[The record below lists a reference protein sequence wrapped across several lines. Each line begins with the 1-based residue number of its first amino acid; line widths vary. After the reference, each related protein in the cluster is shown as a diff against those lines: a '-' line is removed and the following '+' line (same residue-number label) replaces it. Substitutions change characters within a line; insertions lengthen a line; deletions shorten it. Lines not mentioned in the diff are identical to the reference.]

1 MAVDLTETARLME
14 ANLLQVFNERD
25 PARRREVI
33 ARTYTA
39 DMQWTDDYGTT
50 VGHDALNT
58 KAQQLLDGPLAGLVF
73 AKKGAVYGTTGLGF
87 LAWDLFANG
96 QDAPVV
102 SGFDVAVLKDHRI
115 SEEWT
120 ILTTPEA

>member
-39 DMQWTDDYGTT
+39 DMRWTDDYG
-50 VGHDALNT
+50 V
-58 KAQQLLDGPLAGLVF
+58 P
-73 AKKGAVYGTTGLGF
+73 TGLDLRALPRPKVWAERVYQNLHYWNELPVGGHF
-87 LAWDLFANG
+87 AAWEQPAIFVNELRASFA
-96 QDAPVV
+96 DFHP
-102 SGFDVAVLKDHRI
+102 
-115 SEEWT
+115 
-120 ILTTPEA
+120 

>member
-1 MAVDLTETARLME
+1 MAADLTETARLME

-39 DMQWTDDYGTT
+39 DMRWTDDYGTT

-96 QDAPVV
+96 RDAPVV
-102 SGFDVAVLKDHRI
+102 SGFDVAVINDHRI

-120 ILTTPEA
+120 ILTTPDA

>member
-39 DMQWTDDYGTT
+39 DMRWTDDYGTT

-58 KAQQLLDGPLAGLVF
+58 KAQQLQDGPLTGLMFV
-73 AKKGAVYGTTGLGF
+73 KKGAVYGTTGLGF
-87 LAWDLFANG
+87 LAFDLIAAG
-96 QDAPVV
+96 GDTPVV
-102 SGFDVAVLKDHRI
+102 SGFDVAVIKDHRI
-115 SEEWT
+115 SELWT
-120 ILTTPEA
+120 VLTTSPA

>member
-1 MAVDLTETARLME
+1 MDLTETARLME

-33 ARTYTA
+33 AHTYTV
-39 DMQWTDDYGTT
+39 DVRWTDDDGTT

-73 AKKGAVYGTTGLGF
+73 VKKGAVYGTIGMGYMAF
-87 LAWDLFANG
+87 DLLPDG
-96 QDAPVV
+96 QDTAVV
-102 SGFDVAVLKDHRI
+102 SGFDVAVIKDHRI
-115 SEEWT
+115 SELWT
-120 ILTTPEA
+120 VLSKPPA

>member
-1 MAVDLTETARLME
+1 ME

-25 PARRREVI
+25 PARRLEVI

-39 DMQWTDDYGTT
+39 DMRWTDDYGTT

-73 AKKGAVYGTTGLGF
+73 AKKGAVYGTAGLGF

-102 SGFDVAVLKDHRI
+102 SGFDVAVIKDHRI

-120 ILTTPEA
+120 ILTTPDA

>member
-1 MAVDLTETARLME
+1 MDLTETARLME

-39 DMQWTDDYGTT
+39 DIRWTDDEGIT
-50 VGHDALNT
+50 VGHDALNA
-58 KAQQLLDGPLAGLVF
+58 KAQQLQDGPLAGLVF
-73 AKKGAVYGTTGLGF
+73 VNKGAVYGTTGLGF
-87 LAWDLFANG
+87 LAWDLIAEG
-96 QDAPVV
+96 EDTPVV
-102 SGFDVAVLKDHRI
+102 SGFDVAVIKDHRI

-120 ILTTPEA
+120 VLTKPEP

>member
-1 MAVDLTETARLME
+1 MDLTETARLME
-14 ANLLQVFNERD
+14 ANLLQVFDERD

-39 DMQWTDDYGTT
+39 DIRWTDDDGTT

-73 AKKGAVYGTTGLGF
+73 IKKGAVYGATGLGF
-87 LAWDLFANG
+87 MAFDLIAKG
-96 QDAPVV
+96 GDTPVV
-102 SGFDVAVLKDHRI
+102 SGFDVAVINDHRI
-115 SEEWT
+115 SELWT
-120 ILTTPEA
+120 VLTKPPA

>member
-1 MAVDLTETARLME
+1 MDLTETARLME

-33 ARTYTA
+33 AHTYAA
-39 DMQWTDDYGTT
+39 DVRWTEDDGTT

-73 AKKGAVYGTTGLGF
+73 VKKGAVYGTTGLGF
-87 LAWDLFANG
+87 MAFDLIADG
-96 QDAPVV
+96 RDTPVV
-102 SGFDVAVLKDHRI
+102 SGFDVAAINDHRI
-115 SEEWT
+115 SELWT
-120 ILTTPEA
+120 VLTKPPA

>member
-120 ILTTPEA
+120 ILTTPDA